1 MFGII
6 RNLLAGNSKEDYFFK
21 TVEQEEKTHLAS
33 SQDCDIIWTNKS
45 LLKEFPFLAISKS

>member
-6 RNLLAGNSKEDYFFK
+6 RNLLVSNSEEDYFFK

-33 SQDCDIIWTNKS
+33 SQDCGII
-45 LLKEFPFLAISKS
+45 